1 MKKGKKSSV
10 WDWSEIRVP
19 VNKATAKGL
28 GISKD
33 VDDFRQSKKSD
44 KKGQN
49 LSVRRGSE
57 TEGFYCSICEQ
68 KFQSKAAHERNAH
81 QLCKCDK
88 CGKEFEGALSK
99 NRHQRKCQA

>member
-1 MKKGKKSSV
+1 M
-10 WDWSEIRVP
+10 P

-33 VDDFRQSKKSD
+33 VDDFRQSKKFD
-44 KKGQN
+44 KKGPK

-57 TEGFYCSICEQ
+57 TAKVYCSICEQ
-68 KFQSKAAHERNAH
+68 EFRSKADHERNAH

-99 NRHQRKCQA
+99 NRHQRKCQS